1 MNRGIDSVDIDIQPK
16 RNNNMFWA
24 IFYMVFIV
32 LGNFLILNLFVGVVI
47 STFNREKEIL
57 GKGNLLSQM
66 QKDWLEM
73 KQQCMSINPK
83 IIESNTLTGVR
94 GFFAWLV
101 TNRKFDIGILV
112 CIILNTL
119 VLAIN
124 WYS

>member
-1 MNRGIDSVDIDIQPK
+1 
-16 RNNNMFWA
+16 MFWA

-73 KQQCMSINPK
+73 KQ
-83 IIESNTLTGVR
+83 
-94 GFFAWLV
+94 
-101 TNRKFDIGILV
+101 
-112 CIILNTL
+112 
-119 VLAIN
+119 
-124 WYS
+124 